1 MAVPKQRKTKS
12 RQGNRRSHLGL
23 DKKHLT
29 ECSNCGKNKLP
40 HRVCD
45 FCGYYKGEQVIDV
58 MEGLEEE
65 EKEERQEEIEQAS
78 PDEGGMSLEGLS
90 RK

>member
-23 DKKHLT
+23 EKKHLT
-29 ECSNCGKNKLP
+29 ECSNCGKQIRP
-40 HRVCD
+40 HRVCKY
-45 FCGYYKGEQVIDV
+45 CGYYKGEQVIDV
-58 MEGLEEE
+58 YKGMDEDEEE
-65 EKEERQEEIEQAS
+65 ERREELEGQES
-78 PDEGGMSLEGLS
+78 SGGLSLEGLS

>member
-23 DKKHLT
+23 KKQHFT
-29 ECSNCGKNKLP
+29 ECSNCGKKIRS
-40 HRVCD
+40 HRVCKY
-45 FCGYYKGEQVIDV
+45 CGYYKGEQVIDV
-58 MEGLEEE
+58 YKGMDEEEEE
-65 EKEERQEEIEQAS
+65 EKREELDQQES
-78 PDEGGMSLEGLS
+78 SGGLSLEGLS